1 MRACM
6 TSRAIDSSLEG
17 STMRTNTDDL
27 LYNADDIRSI
37 VIRAR
42 MLGLRRERVLAALTR
57 PLLTRPLD
65 DPLTGLVV
73 RRIFDE
79 EWPSENG

>member
-1 MRACM
+1 M
-6 TSRAIDSSLEG
+6 TTHPDG
-17 STMRTNTDDL
+17 L
-27 LYNADDIRSI
+27 LFNADDIRNI

-42 MLGLRRERVLAALTR
+42 MLGLRRDRVLAALTR

-65 DPLTGLVV
+65 DPLTGMVV

-79 EWPSENG
+79 EWPPENATGILPLGATSGA

>member
-1 MRACM
+1 M
-6 TSRAIDSSLEG
+6 TTHRDG
-17 STMRTNTDDL
+17 L

-57 PLLTRPLD
+57 LLHTRPLD
-65 DPLTGLVV
+65 DPLTGMVV
-73 RRIFDE
+73 RRIFAE
-79 EWPSENG
+79 EWPSENDGHASRTT